1 MVNTKSTVWGSM
13 FNAAT
18 AAEVIEHLGRDHV
31 AAIMRRHNP
40 AGLAVSRATGCW
52 DANDGEGYSAYTRL
66 AQLILA
72 NEVQAAAAAPRASP
86 RARPW
91 VARSPRPADSA
102 SPDPPGVEAKP
113 G

>member
-72 NEVQAAAAAPRASP
+72 GEVQAALEAAPHRMSWSCGCAACVTARKTLGRAFAAA
-86 RARPW
+86 
-91 VARSPRPADSA
+91 
-102 SPDPPGVEAKP
+102 G
-113 G
+113 